1 MVDNMETLYKDDELE
16 IQSYD
21 FMAESSYGMVDF
33 FIYYK
38 GIGYSCSAFCLNN
51 VGKIIS
57 QENFFWSIGSIILE
71 EVTKDRIV
79 NAVLCIVNDKSS
91 CLDDMFVRMDN

>member
-1 MVDNMETLYKDDELE
+1 MADNMEILYRDNELE

-21 FMAESSYGMVDF
+21 FIAEYSYGMVDF

-38 GIGYSCSAFCLNN
+38 GIGYSCSAFCLND

-57 QENFFWSIGSIILE
+57 QESFFWSIGSIILKE
-71 EVTKDRIV
+71 ITKESIV
-79 NAVLCIVNDKSS
+79 NAVLCIVSDESL
-91 CLDDMFVRMDN
+91 CLDDIFVRLDD